1 MLLEE
6 LSDKHG
12 VFIMVV
18 VQATYTFDVNSC
30 DAFSKTEIAN
40 LPCPIVYRLHS
51 LRLETGVWWNLSYT
65 DDTAV
70 LHASALA
77 KYGGGYR
84 REFDSTIYLGLV
96 RWNRWWT
103 RHRIRKRVW
112 LCLES
117 ENFHHETFEKQEIE
131 YNFDMYSLKTFLPKF
146 CQGLP
151 VIWVKWSY
159 RFEIQLWPVS
169 QNLKEFLPRQNNW
182 EVSKLISNL

>member
-1 MLLEE
+1 MRNIRNSGYSRISLRAFGQKMLDWARYPETCQSYNLKENFFGYRGVPTYRTQFLLEE

-18 VQATYTFDVNSC
+18 VQATYTFDVNGC

-51 LRLETGVWWNLSYT
+51 LRLETSVWWNLSCT

-70 LHASALA
+70 LHASASA

-84 REFDSTIYLGLV
+84 REFGSTIYSGLV

-103 RHRIRKRVW
+103 RHRFGKRIRLWVV
-112 LCLES
+112 LE
-117 ENFHHETFEKQEIE
+117 
-131 YNFDMYSLKTFLPKF
+131 
-146 CQGLP
+146 
-151 VIWVKWSY
+151 
-159 RFEIQLWPVS
+159 
-169 QNLKEFLPRQNNW
+169 
-182 EVSKLISNL
+182 